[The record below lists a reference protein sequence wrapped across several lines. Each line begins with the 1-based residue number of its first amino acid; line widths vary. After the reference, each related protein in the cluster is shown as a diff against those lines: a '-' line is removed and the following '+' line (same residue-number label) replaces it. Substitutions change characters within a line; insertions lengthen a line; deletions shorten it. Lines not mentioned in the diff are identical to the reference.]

1 MLRPWLF
8 DLRKE
13 LGPRQSC
20 ASARH
25 NFDWG
30 GAPTKPAA
38 EPGSGPPRQAA
49 ARGSDGQR
57 SRSCLRHS
65 RGPCRPA
72 EREQSTELAAA
83 PPRQAEARGSDGK
96 RSRSHPRRRTM
107 LRPQL
112 RPPPLQSQQSPES
125 RAMMMPRPKATALQS
140 QQSPQSTATP
150 RPRLRPKGRPPHE
163 SPQSPRPTLA
173 PPLAA
178 ASEVPSM
185 QTPRPTQSMPTPRPT
200 LALPVAAASEVD
212 DVCEEEE
219 TAEEE
224 EQSLQSM
231 ADPRPTLALPVK
243 RQSIEKWAHEKRI
256 DVVMESMADPRPTV
270 AQPCPKWS
278 QPPPSTATPRPCQ
291 QSKRALRSPERQP
304 QHLNRL
310 RSCSGLRTAAAHVLA
325 SAPSAPSEP
334 PPAHGLARAARTRES
349 STTAQLNN
357 DWTCP
362 TCGNVN
368 WFRRGYCIGGR
379 GQCKTPREAT
389 WLPGDWFCSCG
400 NHNLARRTVCN
411 RSKCN
416 LPRAQGE
423 IPRF

>member
-1 MLRPWLF
+1 
-8 DLRKE
+8 
-13 LGPRQSC
+13 
-20 ASARH
+20 
-25 NFDWG
+25 
-30 GAPTKPAA
+30 
-38 EPGSGPPRQAA
+38 
-49 ARGSDGQR
+49 
-57 SRSCLRHS
+57 
-65 RGPCRPA
+65 
-72 EREQSTELAAA
+72 
-83 PPRQAEARGSDGK
+83 
-96 RSRSHPRRRTM
+96 
-107 LRPQL
+107 
-112 RPPPLQSQQSPES
+112 
-125 RAMMMPRPKATALQS
+125 
-140 QQSPQSTATP
+140 
-150 RPRLRPKGRPPHE
+150 
-163 SPQSPRPTLA
+163 
-173 PPLAA
+173 
-178 ASEVPSM
+178 M

-243 RQSIEKWAHEKRI
+243 RQSVEKWAHEKRI
-256 DVVMESMADPRPTV
+256 DVVMESMADPRPTL
-270 AQPCPKWS
+270 APPRPKWS
-278 QPPPSTATPRPCQ
+278 QPPQSTATPRPALAPPRQ
-291 QSKRALRSPERQP
+291 QSPQSPQSMADPRPTLAPPRQQSQRALQSPERP
-304 QHLNRL
+304 PRHLKR
-310 RSCSGLRTAAAHVLA
+310 

-334 PPAHGLARAARTRES
+334 PPAHVLARAARTRES

-379 GQCKTPREAT
+379 GQCLRPREAT

-423 IPRF
+423 IPRFLSSLAGCPSMNQSLERDDVLLAVCTVLFVKTWNRASSRKSLCQLGQESAIASRGE